1 MSDESQTPDATA
13 PAEPAGPGDAAV
25 SYGPA
30 EIERGAPATTQPA
43 GDVMESLLPAPPPLE
58 REQRV
63 PWGRLVALVVA
74 IGIVSGAAGGYGGWL
89 LARSSGVAPAAGTV
103 RVVTGA
109 TEEVVAAAAAAAV
122 PSVVNIDVT
131 SEATASAESG
141 LPTDHP
147 SIPVTGNGSGVA
159 LRRVE
164 GGGTYIV
171 TNQHVVD
178 GADTIVVT
186 DSTGERHKAVLVGE
200 DEETDIAVV
209 KIEADIPLI
218 AVGDSDKLVVGQL
231 VVAIGS
237 PFGLQHSV
245 SAGVVSAI
253 HRSLPDFADN
263 AKRYPLVDVIQTDA
277 AINPGNS
284 GGALVDRTGA
294 LVGIPAAIFTD
305 TGADDGVGFA
315 IPVKTAVRV
324 ATEIIETGSA
334 RHPFLGIEG
343 VTVDAALAEE
353 KDLPVEEGAYVV
365 NVTKGTQAEKAGI
378 KPGDVIVRLDDTP
391 IRSMD
396 DLLLAVR
403 RRAVGDTVTV
413 RLWRDGKQIAIT
425 MKVGVKPKDL

>member
-1 MSDESQTPDATA
+1 MSDEIDGAGVPAQDASVETEHEPPPREPA
-13 PAEPAGPGDAAV
+13 PAASSD
-25 SYGPA
+25 
-30 EIERGAPATTQPA
+30 
-43 GDVMESLLPAPPPLE
+43 LPPLPPPP
-58 REQRV
+58 QRGPTT
-63 PWGRLVALVVA
+63 PWGRLLLVTALVGA
-74 IGIVSGAAGGYGGWL
+74 LSGAAGGYGGWL
-89 LARSSGVAPAAGTV
+89 LARHEGTVPASGTV
-103 RVVTGA
+103 RVVSGT

-131 SEATASAESG
+131 TETTASAESG

-159 LRRVE
+159 FKHAE
-164 GGGTYIV
+164 DGGTYIV
-171 TNQHVVD
+171 TNQHVVED
-178 GADTIVVT
+178 ADTIVVT
-186 DSTGERHKAVLVGE
+186 DSTGERYKGTVVGE

-209 KIEADIPLI
+209 KVAAKIPLI
-218 AVGDSDKLVVGQL
+218 TLGDSEKLVVGQL

-324 ATEIIETGSA
+324 ATEIIETGAA

-343 VTVDAALAEE
+343 MTVDAALADE

-365 NVTKGTQAEKAGI
+365 NVTKGTEAEKAGI

-403 RRAVGDTVTV
+403 RRAIGDTVTI

>member
-1 MSDESQTPDATA
+1 MEHDTPVASGDALEPET
-13 PAEPAGPGDAAV
+13 PIDVGAEPAQSLPDSSVEPPPASSPAPLLPPPPAAV
-25 SYGPA
+25 
-30 EIERGAPATTQPA
+30 EQP
-43 GDVMESLLPAPPPLE
+43 
-58 REQRV
+58 RV
-63 PWGRLVALVVA
+63 PWGRVLAVAALVAALF
-74 IGIVSGAAGGYGGWL
+74 GLAGGYGGWL
-89 LARSSGVAPAAGTV
+89 LARRAGVAPSAGTV
-103 RVVTGA
+103 RVVSGT
-109 TEEVVAAAAAAAV
+109 TEEAVAAAAAAAV

-131 SEATASAESG
+131 TQETSDSGSG
-141 LPTDHP
+141 LPQDHP
-147 SIPVTGNGSGVA
+147 AVPVTGNGSGVA
-159 LRRVE
+159 FKRTPE
-164 GGGTYIV
+164 GGTYIL
-171 TNQHVVD
+171 TNQHVVA

-186 DSTGERHKAVLVGE
+186 DSTGERHKGTVVGE

-209 KIEADIPLI
+209 EVDAEIPLVKI
-218 AVGDSDKLVVGQL
+218 GDSEKLVVGQL

-245 SAGVVSAI
+245 TAGVVSAI
-253 HRSLPDFADN
+253 HRSLPDFAEN

-305 TGADDGVGFA
+305 TGADNGVGFA

-334 RHPFLGIEG
+334 KHPFLGIEG
-343 VTVDAALAEE
+343 MTVTPELAEE
-353 KDLPVEEGAYVV
+353 KKLPVEEGAYVV
-365 NVTKGTQAEKAGI
+365 NVTKGTEAEKARL
-378 KPGDVIVRLDDTP
+378 KPGDVIVKLDDTP

-403 RRAVGDTVTV
+403 RHAIGDTVTLT
-413 RLWRDGKQIAIT
+413 LWRGGEQMQVT

>member
-1 MSDESQTPDATA
+1 MSDEFQTPDATA
-13 PAEPAGPGDAAV
+13 PAEPAGPGGAAV
-25 SYGPA
+25 PHGP
-30 EIERGAPATTQPA
+30 EDVERGAPATTQPA
-43 GDVMESLLPAPPPLE
+43 SDVPETLPPAPPPLE

-63 PWGRLVALVVA
+63 PWGRLVALVMTV
-74 IGIVSGAAGGYGGWL
+74 GIVSGAAGGYGGWL

>member
-1 MSDESQTPDATA
+1 MSDDLQAPETPAPVGQGETSAEPEPPGSASIDLDGAA
-13 PAEPAGPGDAAV
+13 PAEAPRAA
-25 SYGPA
+25 SETLP
-30 EIERGAPATTQPA
+30 
-43 GDVMESLLPAPPPLE
+43 PAPPPLE
-58 REQRV
+58 RAAQT
-63 PWGRLVALVVA
+63 PWGRLVALVVVL
-74 IGIVSGAAGGYGGWL
+74 GLLSGMAGGYGGWL
-89 LARSSGVAPAAGTV
+89 LARRAGAVPATGTV
-103 RVVTGA
+103 RVVSGS

-131 SEATASAESG
+131 TETTASAESG

-159 LRRVE
+159 FRRVE

-171 TNQHVVD
+171 TNQHVVED
-178 GADTIVVT
+178 ADSIVVT
-186 DSTGERHKAVLVGE
+186 DSTGERHKGVVVGE

-209 KIEADIPLI
+209 KVDAEIPLI
-218 AVGDSDKLVVGQL
+218 TVGDSEKLVVGQL

-334 RHPFLGIEG
+334 KHPFLGIEG
-343 VTVDAALAEE
+343 VTVDAALADE

>member
-1 MSDESQTPDATA
+1 MEHDTPVTS
-13 PAEPAGPGDAAV
+13 GDALEPETPIDV
-25 SYGPA
+25 GA
-30 EIERGAPATTQPA
+30 EAAQSLPDSSVEPPPTSSP
-43 GDVMESLLPAPPPLE
+43 EPLLPPPPAAVE
-58 REQRV
+58 RPRV
-63 PWGRLVALVVA
+63 PWGRVLAVAALVAALF
-74 IGIVSGAAGGYGGWL
+74 GLAGGYGGWL
-89 LARSSGVAPAAGTV
+89 LAQRAGVAPSAGTV
-103 RVVTGA
+103 RVVSGT
-109 TEEVVAAAAAAAV
+109 TEEAVAAAAAAAV

-131 SEATASAESG
+131 TQETSDSGSG
-141 LPTDHP
+141 LPKDHP
-147 SIPVTGNGSGVA
+147 AVPVTGNGSGVA
-159 LRRVE
+159 FKRTPE
-164 GGGTYIV
+164 GGTYIL
-171 TNQHVVD
+171 TNQHVVA

-186 DSTGERHKAVLVGE
+186 DSTGERHKGTVVGE

-209 KIEADIPLI
+209 KVDAEIPLI
-218 AVGDSDKLVVGQL
+218 TIGDSEKLVVGQL

-245 SAGVVSAI
+245 TAGVVSAI
-253 HRSLPDFADN
+253 HRSLPDFAEN

-294 LVGIPAAIFTD
+294 LVGIPAAIFTN

-334 RHPFLGIEG
+334 KHPFLGIEG
-343 VTVDAALAEE
+343 MTVTADLAVE
-353 KDLPVEEGAYVV
+353 KKLPVEEGAYVV
-365 NVTKGTQAEKAGI
+365 NVTKGTEAEKAGL
-378 KPGDVIVRLDDTP
+378 KPGDVIVKLNETP

-403 RRAVGDTVTV
+403 RHAIGDTVTLSV
-413 RLWRDGKQIAIT
+413 WRNGKQIEVT

>member
-1 MSDESQTPDATA
+1 MGDDFQTVDTEATGTSDGTDR
-13 PAEPAGPGDAAV
+13 EPAPGEPGAA
-25 SYGPA
+25 A
-30 EIERGAPATTQPA
+30 AQPF
-43 GDVMESLLPAPPPLE
+43 LPPPPPPQ
-58 REQRV
+58 REPGV
-63 PWGRLVALVVA
+63 PWFRLLVAAALVGA
-74 IGIVSGAAGGYGGWL
+74 LFGAAGGYGGWL
-89 LARSSGVAPAAGTV
+89 LARRADLTPAGGTV
-103 RVVTGA
+103 RVVSGA

-122 PSVVNIDVT
+122 PSVVNIDVAAET
-131 SEATASAESG
+131 TASAESG
-141 LPTDHP
+141 LPTGHP
-147 SIPVTGNGSGVA
+147 GIPVTGNGSGVA
-159 LRRVE
+159 FRRAD

-171 TNQHVVD
+171 TNQHVVED
-178 GADTIVVT
+178 AETIVVT
-186 DSTGERHKAVLVGE
+186 DSTGERYEGTLVGE

-209 KIEADIPLI
+209 KVDAEIPLI
-218 AVGDSDKLVVGQL
+218 TLGDSEKLVVGQL

-253 HRSLPDFADN
+253 HRSLPDLAGN

-315 IPVKTAVRV
+315 IPVKTAIRV
-324 ATEIIETGSA
+324 ADEIIETGSA

-343 VTVDAALAEE
+343 MTVDATLAEE
-353 KDLPVEEGAYVV
+353 KDLPVDEGAYVV
-365 NVTKGTQAEKAGI
+365 NVTRGTQAEKAGI